1 MKKITLFLA
10 SLFLTIGAVAQV
22 YLPTETKLTSAE
34 LNAKTE
40 ATYIAIK
47 NLSATNHYWFVG
59 NTGATP
65 YSKEAFTNDAVFIW
79 EPVAGE
85 TGSFY
90 LKKLD
95 GKYMQS
101 SSPKD
106 FGAVGTAA
114 KFTTTN
120 PTSAGSG
127 ATNFNGDGDSQA
139 YINGNDDA
147 NLVRFVTGSNWIN
160 VQNGDSGTPKYNT
173 GLGGWTIHYVY
184 AVEAVSDVE
193 ITYNYYDGE
202 TLIKSV
208 TKNVGI
214 GASFPDADEVP
225 NFVTTSGV
233 PTGTVTAEGGA
244 FNIQCALV
252 ESFPFKGS
260 FALTTRNGE
269 KWLIANED
277 GQALTTTPL
286 AIQNIANVGDYAWTL
301 EGTWYN
307 GFNFKNQGTDKYLA
321 ASSENPATGE
331 ASTLTETVDGLAKF
345 DVVLNG
351 GNYYIKLRGTENN
364 YLSDFGGGTNASL
377 KFWNSASSI
386 GDAGSKFVVQTTDP
400 ETLLN
405 EFKSG
410 YAPVVGC
417 VGGYNTT
424 ADVINALTVET
435 AGAFFAANEK
445 IALTPGYYF
454 IKATNSDKYITYS
467 NKGLVYSALNGGEK
481 LGAKHVVK
489 FVADE
494 SDNMKLQMTN
504 LGKFVTLQDA
514 AAIGGGASKIE
525 ADIAGGS
532 TFTIE
537 DKGNA
542 KHLVKGDGNVMR
554 VEGSGNVNYWSSDK
568 SFTWYL
574 IPATELEIDITAA
587 GWATTHL
594 PFAVE
599 VPNTL
604 KAYAVAQATTY
615 ANLEAKSVIPANE
628 GVILEGAEGSHTFTI
643 TTAAAWAEDA
653 NILEG
658 TNVNSYV
665 EGNAYVLGIPEGAT
679 EAALCKTALNKNAE
693 GAEGTTHF
701 LNNANKAYLPASV
714 VTTSAK
720 TLRFNFGGTTAI
732 ESVLN
737 NGVNANAPIYD
748 LSGRRV
754 MNAVKGGIYIQNG
767 KKFIVK

>member
-1 MKKITLFLA
+1 MKKFTLFLA
-10 SLFLTIGAVAQV
+10 SLFMTIGAVAQV

-40 ATYIAIK
+40 VTYIAFK
-47 NLSATNHYWFVG
+47 NLSRTNNYWYVG
-59 NTGATP
+59 NTGAAP
-65 YSKEAFTNDAVFIW
+65 YSKATFTNDAVFIW
-79 EPVAGE
+79 EPVEGE
-85 TGSFY
+85 TGKFY

-106 FGAVGTAA
+106 FGAIGSAA

-120 PTSAGSG
+120 PTSKGSG
-127 ATNFNGDGDSQA
+127 STKFNGDGDSQA

-147 NLVRFVTGSNWIN
+147 NLVRFVTNGSWIN
-160 VQNGDSGTPKYNT
+160 VQNGDAGTPKYNT
-173 GLGGWTIHYVY
+173 GEGGWTIHYVY
-184 AVEAVSDVE
+184 AVEEVSDVD

-208 TKNVGI
+208 TKKVGI
-214 GASFPDADEVP
+214 GASFPVADGVP
-225 NFVTTSGV
+225 NYVTTTGV
-233 PTGTVTAEGGA
+233 PTGNVTVEGGT
-244 FNIQCALV
+244 FNIQCALNA
-252 ESFPFKGS
+252 SFPFKGS
-260 FALTTRNGE
+260 FGLSTRGGA
-269 KWLIANED
+269 KWLVANETT
-277 GQALTTTPL
+277 QALSTPL
-286 AIQNIANVGDYAWTL
+286 SVFNIDNAASYTWTIEGSWYA
-301 EGTWYN
+301 
-307 GFNFKNQGTDKYLA
+307 GFNFKNEGTNKYLA
-321 ASSENPATGE
+321 APSAAPSDGNDAT
-331 ASTLTETVDGLAKF
+331 LQETVDDLAKF
-345 DVVLNG
+345 DIVLNG
-351 GNYYIKLRGTENN
+351 GNYYIKLHGTDNN
-364 YLSDFGGGTNASL
+364 YVSDYGGNANASL
-377 KFWNSASSI
+377 KFWNATSNI
-386 GDAGSKFVVQTTDP
+386 GDAGSIFAVRETNP
-400 ETLLN
+400 ETLLA
-405 EFKSG
+405 EFKAG
-410 YAPVVGC
+410 YTSVVGL
-417 VGGYNTT
+417 VGGFDVT
-424 ADVINALTVET
+424 AEEINALTVET
-435 AGAFFAANEK
+435 VREFLASNEK

-454 IKATNSDKYITYS
+454 IKATNANKYLTYS
-467 NKGLVYSALNGGEK
+467 NNGLVYSALNAGEK
-481 LGAKHVVK
+481 LSAKHVVK
-489 FVADE
+489 FVEDGG
-494 SDNMKLQMTN
+494 NMKLQMTN

-532 TFTIE
+532 TFSIE

-542 KHLVKGDGNVMR
+542 KFLVKGDGKVMR
-554 VEGSGNVNYWSSDK
+554 VEASGNVNYWANDV

-574 IPATELEIDITAA
+574 IPATELELDITAA

-604 KAYAVAQATTY
+604 KAYAVTEAKTY
-615 ANLEAKSVIPANE
+615 ATLEEKTVIPANE

-658 TNVNSYV
+658 SNVNTYIENS
-665 EGNAYVLGIPEGAT
+665 AYVLGIPEGET
-679 EAALCKTALNKNAE
+679 EATLCLTTLNKNAE
-693 GAEGTTHF
+693 GGEGETHF

-714 VTTSAK
+714 VASSAN

-754 MNAVKGGIYIQNG
+754 MNALKGSIYIQNG

>member
-10 SLFLTIGAVAQV
+10 SLFMTIGAVAQV

-47 NLSATNHYWFVG
+47 NLSATNHYWYVG
-59 NTGATP
+59 NTGAAP
-65 YSKEAFTNDAVFIW
+65 YSKATFSNDAVFIW

-85 TGSFY
+85 DGMFY

-95 GKYMQS
+95 GKYMQT

-106 FGAVGTAA
+106 FGEIGNAA

-127 ATNFNGDGDSQA
+127 ATKFNGDGDSQA
-139 YINGNDDA
+139 YINGNNDA
-147 NLVRFVTGSNWIN
+147 NLVRFVTGSKWIN
-160 VQNGDSGTPKYNT
+160 VQNGDAGTPTYNS
-173 GLGGWTIHYVY
+173 GLGGWTIHYAY
-184 AVEAVSDVE
+184 AVEEVSDVD

-208 TKNVGI
+208 IKNVGI
-214 GASFPDADEVP
+214 GTSFPAADDVP
-225 NFVTTSGV
+225 NIVTTSGV

-252 ESFPFKGS
+252 ASFPFKGS
-260 FALTTRNGE
+260 FALTTRDGE
-269 KWLIANED
+269 KWLIANEG
-277 GQALTTTPL
+277 GQALSTTPL
-286 AIQNIANVGDYAWTL
+286 TIQNIANVDDYAWTL

-321 ASSENPATGE
+321 APSENPADGA

-351 GNYYIKLRGTENN
+351 GNYYIKLRGTVNS

-494 SDNMKLQMTN
+494 SDNMKLQLTN

-542 KHLVKGDGNVMR
+542 KFLVKGNGNVMR
-554 VEGSGNVNYWSSDK
+554 VESSGNVNYWASDK

-604 KAYAVAQATTY
+604 KAYAVTQATTY

-658 TNVNSYV
+658 TNVNTYV
-665 EGNAYVLGIPEGAT
+665 EGSAYVLGIPEGET
-679 EAALCKTALNKNAE
+679 EATLCLTTLNKNAE
-693 GAEGTTHF
+693 GTAGTTHF

-714 VTTSAK
+714 VATSAN